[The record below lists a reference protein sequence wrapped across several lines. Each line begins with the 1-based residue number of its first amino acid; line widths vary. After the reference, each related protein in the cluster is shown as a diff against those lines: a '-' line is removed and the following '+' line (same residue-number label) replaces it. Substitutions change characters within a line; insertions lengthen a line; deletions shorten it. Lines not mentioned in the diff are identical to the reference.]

1 MKYYYIFIIVL
12 GCVVVAFSAVIY
24 YHKLIHQ
31 EIARRINNRYN
42 QSEENV

>member
-1 MKYYYIFIIVL
+1 MKYYYIFIVLFGCIVIAL
-12 GCVVVAFSAVIY
+12 SAIIY
-24 YHKLIHQ
+24 YHKLIHR